1 MRKKVDARI
10 QRIIEN
16 AQKKNQRGVF
26 VIIGDR
32 ARDVVVNINFL
43 LGKIGSQKSKR
54 ILWCYNK
61 ELGFSAQK
69 KKKMKELTASMKAGT
84 YDSLSDN
91 PFDLFITT
99 SDIQY
104 CYYKDSQNVQG
115 QTFNMLILQDFEG
128 LNPNVLC
135 RTVETVQG
143 GGLVFIL
150 VKSLTNLKQLYTM
163 AMDVHKRFRTEAH
176 QEVEPRFN
184 ERFILSL
191 CKCSTCLFMDDEMN
205 LLAVSSQTEEV
216 KPVSVAAV
224 YPGRRA
230 GRPRE
235 AETRTGE
242 PERKSKV
249 EPDDRPFD

>member
-1 MRKKVDARI
+1 MRKKVDIRI

-16 AQKKNQRGVF
+16 AQKKNERGVF

-43 LGKIGSQKSKR
+43 IGKMGGLRKSKK

-61 ELGFSAQK
+61 ELGFSSQK

-84 YDSLSDN
+84 YDNLSDN

-104 CYYKDSQNVQG
+104 CYYKDTQNVLG
-115 QTFNMLILQDFEG
+115 QTFGMLVLQDFEG

-191 CKCSTCLFMDDEMN
+191 CKCANCLFMDDEMN

-216 KPVSVAAV
+216 KPVAVRSHQAA
-224 YPGRRA
+224 RR
-230 GRPRE
+230 
-235 AETRTGE
+235 T
-242 PERKSKV
+242 
-249 EPDDRPFD
+249 